1 MTKPEVIKG
10 SVVRSL
16 AGRDQGRLFVVVDV
30 LDDPYVL
37 LVDGGLRKLERPKK
51 KKRKHLRVV
60 SEPISAIVHG
70 TSVAD
75 HEIRSAL
82 TAIASKE
89 EG

>member
-1 MTKPEVIKG
+1 MTKPEVLLG

-16 AGRDQGRLFVVVDV
+16 AGRDQGRLFVVTDI
-30 LDDPYVL
+30 LDDQYVL
-37 LVDGGLRKLERPKK
+37 IVDGGLRNLARPKK

-60 SEPISAIVHG
+60 SEPVSEVVKGNAFL
-70 TSVAD
+70 D

-89 EG
+89 EE